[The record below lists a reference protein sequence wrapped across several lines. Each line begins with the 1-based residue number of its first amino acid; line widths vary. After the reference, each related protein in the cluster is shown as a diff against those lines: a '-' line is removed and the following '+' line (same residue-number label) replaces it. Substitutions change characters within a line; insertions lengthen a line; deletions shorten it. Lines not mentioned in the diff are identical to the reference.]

1 MLLKIPKIITT
12 LLPLIIIVIGC
23 SSPFSVQQP
32 SQNDSQPALVDES
45 VSQNP
50 VEGRLLTDAGDH
62 YILGG
67 DIILNK
73 NDPEHQSM
81 ITSLNDSTPQTLT
94 KTTAMRYVC
103 VATWPSG
110 VVKYSL
116 TGFTAAEITVIKSSM
131 KMISDIAK
139 VTYTLTTEK
148 KSYIY
153 KISKIKSTTIGG
165 QSTIG
170 YSSTPYCQLAVV
182 NQQTCIHEFMHGLG
196 FGHEH
201 QRYDRDSYVKINTA
215 NIMTGYADQFTKIPK
230 DYAYTVYRIVNGKTV
245 ASQATTPYTA
255 LINGYDYSSIM
266 HYPKNAFAKSSN
278 LVTISTTKTIGT
290 TTVLSANDKS
300 AVVAVYGKK

>member
-1 MLLKIPKIITT
+1 MNLRAKNIVTGLLCT
-12 LLPLIIIVIGC
+12 LALIGC
-23 SSPFSVQQP
+23 SSGPFSVQQQ
-32 SQNDSQPALVDES
+32 SQDDSQPALADQS
-45 VSQNP
+45 LSQNP
-50 VEGRLLTDAGDH
+50 VEGKLLTDAGDH

-81 ITSLNDSTPQTLT
+81 IASLNDSTPQSLA

-116 TGFTAAEITVIKSSM
+116 SGFTTAEKATIQAAM
-131 KMISDIAK
+131 KMISDVAK
-139 VTYTLTTEK
+139 VTYTLTTEN

-153 KISKIKSTTIGG
+153 KISKITSTTIGG
-165 QSTIG
+165 CSTIG
-170 YSSTPYCQLAVV
+170 YTSTPYCQLVCI
-182 NQQTCIHEFMHGLG
+182 NQQTCLHEFMHGLG

-201 QRYDRDSYVKINTA
+201 QRYDRDSYVKITTA
-215 NIMTGYADQFTKIPK
+215 NIMNGYADQFTKVPK
-230 DYAYTVYRIVNGKTV
+230 DYAYTVSRVVNGKV
-245 ASQATTPYTA
+245 VNSQATTPYTT
-255 LINGYDYSSIM
+255 LVTSYDYSSIM
-266 HYPKNAFAKSSN
+266 HYPKNAFAKSAN

-290 TTVLSANDKS
+290 TTVLSASDKS

>member
-1 MLLKIPKIITT
+1 MLLKTLTT
-12 LLPLIIIVIGC
+12 IVTTTIVALYMGC
-23 SSPFSVQQP
+23 SSPFSVEQR
-32 SQNDSQPALVDES
+32 SDNESQPALSEES
-45 VSQNP
+45 SSQNP
-50 VEGRLLTDAGDH
+50 IEGRLLTDAGNH
-62 YILGG
+62 FILGG

-73 NDPEHQSM
+73 DDPEHQTM
-81 ITSLNDSTPQTLT
+81 IASLDDTDPQSLN

-103 VATWPSG
+103 VSTWPKG

-116 TGFTAAEITVIKSSM
+116 TGFTAAEKTTILASM
-131 KMISDIAK
+131 KMISDVAK
-139 VTYTLTTEK
+139 VTFTLTTEN

-170 YSSTPYCQLAVV
+170 YSATPYCQLAVV

-215 NIMTGYADQFTKIPK
+215 NIMSGYTSQFTKVPK
-230 DYAYTVYRIVNGKTV
+230 DYAYTVIRIVNGKQTT
-245 ASQATTPYTA
+245 SQATTPYSA
-255 LINGYDYSSIM
+255 LVTGYDYSSIM
-266 HYPKNAFAKSSN
+266 HYPKNAFAKSAN

-290 TTVLSANDKS
+290 ATVLSANDKN
-300 AVVAVYGKK
+300 ALIAVYGRK